1 MAKFK
6 KTKTEEVAE
15 ETVTTEEST
24 ESEYMTEDE
33 KELLEDD
40 GQQ

>member
-24 ESEYMTEDE
+24 ESEYMTEV
-33 KELLEDD
+33 
-40 GQQ
+40 